1 MKKLL
6 LSAVCLLTGMM
17 TFVSCSDDDDD
28 NEKKV
33 SAEVEAIEGL
43 ARQYVQ
49 DVVFTT
55 YTNLANQTSD
65 LYDQLEEAKRKY
77 RNNTLTQGDIDK
89 ICTTFLNAR
98 SYWEASEAFLY
109 GPATTFGIDPHI
121 DTWPLD
127 LDALALSLSNS
138 AQVAMLDNGDEGI
151 AYAGAKLGQELLGF
165 HGIEFILFRDGKN
178 RTLASLMANESDP
191 AFKSKVTG
199 EEELIYATAVA
210 GDLRDK
216 CFQLEVAWRGES
228 AAKAHQDR
236 VEECEFETQIGSF
249 FYGEHIFKATQ
260 AGSIYNSWQEVLVAI
275 FDAGCSNIANEV
287 ANTKMGL
294 AYTGE
299 DPNYIESPYSKKS
312 FVDFYDN
319 VMSIKNSLYGGINL
333 STPAKKSAMDLLK
346 TYNTPLAGSME
357 AAISGALAALQ
368 NCQASSAFV
377 DDPRAAK
384 VKAAMDAINHL
395 DEQLAAAATWASTI
409 K

>member
-1 MKKLL
+1 MRCLHHVIQPNFLSDSNITVCSDLSRLSDQPAVLTDHRKDQQAQRFVKSASLIRDIHGLRL
-6 LSAVCLLTGMM
+6 LSEAEPDLRSAANQESRVPGILHILLTPEQGQLIA
-17 TFVSCSDDDDD
+17 VRPSRIRA
-28 NEKKV
+28 EHRAV
-33 SAEVEAIEGL
+33 SALIAHSVHVKDLFLLQSRNPDRDVRAVRADVRTDLADRRAAKAPLLGQLTSLGKNALYGL
-43 ARQYVQ
+43 
-49 DVVFTT
+49 D
-55 YTNLANQTSD
+55 S
-65 LYDQLEEAKRKY
+65 LEEV
-77 RNNTLTQGDIDK
+77 I
-89 ICTTFLNAR
+89 F
-98 SYWEASEAFLY
+98 
-109 GPATTFGIDPHI
+109 
-121 DTWPLD
+121 
-127 LDALALSLSNS
+127 
-138 AQVAMLDNGDEGI
+138 
-151 AYAGAKLGQELLGF
+151 
-165 HGIEFILFRDGKN
+165 
-178 RTLASLMANESDP
+178 
-191 AFKSKVTG
+191 
-199 EEELIYATAVA
+199 ATAVA

-346 TYNTPLAGSME
+346 TYNSPLAGSME

-368 NCQASSAFV
+368 NCQAGTAFV